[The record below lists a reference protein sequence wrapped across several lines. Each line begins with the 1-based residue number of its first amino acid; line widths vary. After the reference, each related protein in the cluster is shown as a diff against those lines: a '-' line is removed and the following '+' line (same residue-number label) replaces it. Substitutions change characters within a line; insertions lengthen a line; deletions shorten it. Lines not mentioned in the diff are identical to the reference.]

1 MPIYYKVVKGSL
13 NNLAKFE
20 QEVAGLLSNGYIP
33 VGGITTPDSEGN
45 VCQAVAFNTNAA
57 PMGPGP
63 LTGPGAGPRPSIPT
77 RPLGGGANPQ
87 SGPSSGPQ

>member
-13 NNLAKFE
+13 SNLTKFE
-20 QEVAGLLSNGYIP
+20 QEIAGFLSNGYIP

-45 VCQAVAFNTNAA
+45 VYQAIAFNTNA
-57 PMGPGP
+57 PSSPGP
-63 LTGPGAGPRPSIPT
+63 LTGAGPRPSIPT
-77 RPLGGGANPQ
+77 RPLGGGASPQ

>member
-13 NNLAKFE
+13 ENLAKFE
-20 QEVAGLLSNGYIP
+20 QEIAGFLSNGYIP
-33 VGGITTPDSEGN
+33 VGGMTTPDSEGN
-45 VCQAVAFNTNAA
+45 IYQAIAFNTNA
-57 PMGPGP
+57 PGPG
-63 LTGPGAGPRPSIPT
+63 GPRPSIPT

>member
-13 NNLAKFE
+13 GNLPKFE

-33 VGGITTPDSEGN
+33 VGGITAPDSEGN
-45 VCQAVAFNTNAA
+45 VYQAVAFNTNAPPSA
-57 PMGPGP
+57 GP
-63 LTGPGAGPRPSIPT
+63 LTGPRPSIPT
-77 RPLGGGANPQ
+77 RPLAGGATPQ

>member
-13 NNLAKFE
+13 GNLPKFE

-33 VGGITTPDSEGN
+33 VGGLTTPDSEGN
-45 VCQAVAFNTNAA
+45 IYQAIAFNTNAPPSA
-57 PMGPGP
+57 GP
-63 LTGPGAGPRPSIPT
+63 LTGPRPSIPT

-87 SGPSSGPQ
+87 SGPSSGPP